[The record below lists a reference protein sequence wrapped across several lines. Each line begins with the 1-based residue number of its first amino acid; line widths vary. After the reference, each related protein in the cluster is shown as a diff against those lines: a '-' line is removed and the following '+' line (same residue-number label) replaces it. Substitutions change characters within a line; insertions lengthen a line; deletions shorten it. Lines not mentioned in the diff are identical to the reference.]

1 MPAVLS
7 AVSPHLYPSWACLHL
22 FYSLIRVFNFISFL
36 FSFLL
41 LFIYFFCFPFEIALP
56 SDLGLALTLCA
67 AQGCSLFLLSDSR
80 FIPMLSKIYSLFIC
94 WLRGVFFRAFSSCG
108 ERGLLFLVVHRI
120 LIAAAPLVAKHRL
133 QGTGSLV
140 AALGLSCLWHVEPSQ
155 MRDCTHVPYIDRWIL
170 HY

>member
-7 AVSPHLYPSWACLHL
+7 TVSPHLYPSWACLHL

-94 WLRGVFFRAFSSCG
+94 WLRGIFFRAFPVVVSVGYSFLWCTG
-108 ERGLLFLVVHRI
+108 FSLQRRLLLQSTGSR
-120 LIAAAPLVAKHRL
+120 ARAPWLQLLGLVARGMWNL
-133 QGTGSLV
+133 
-140 AALGLSCLWHVEPSQ
+140 P
-155 MRDCTHVPYIDRWIL
+155 R
-170 HY
+170 